1 MRTDAREAVLKLLY
15 AEIINPSDVETVKKV
30 IFKKLTEE
38 EFDFA
43 KQLIDIINE
52 HEETIVSTIDK
63 NIQHFKEDRLFP
75 VDRAVLMIAVAEILY
90 IDDVPSVVSINEAVN
105 LAQKYSTEK
114 SADFVNGVLAGV
126 IQSV

>member
-43 KQLIDIINE
+43 KQLLDIINA